1 MVGIGDRKIG
11 ILIVIIAIAVVVV
24 AFLLIVGRVLKL
36 W

>member
-1 MVGIGDRKIG
+1 MVGMGDKKLM
-11 ILIVIIAIAVVVV
+11 ILIGIIAIAVIVV

>member
-1 MVGIGDRKIG
+1 MVGIGDKKIR